1 MPKTGRTTRLT
12 AERNVVT
19 RRRWTTIAVLLAA
32 TVRSAAAA
40 ADPVVFWHNDPVG
53 PDDAVLVS
61 GADLDV
67 VTAARI
73 ARIDDAGHVGN
84 ATALE
89 LLQRTPGSFK
99 FVVPAA
105 FAAGLY
111 RVTLTHA
118 GGEVTIRLNAPVV
131 YWLQAEGGDTVA
143 PGGWLRV
150 FGRDIV
156 RRSERARLRLVP
168 EAAGPP
174 VELAPAQGDLWS
186 ARFVVPDAIRAG
198 AYKVEIFNGEGAARD
213 VVEAGRVTVRPRAE
227 AGGRTY
233 DVRAYGAVGDA
244 SRDSTRAIASALETA
259 GRDGGG
265 TVYLPRGRYLVSDRL
280 EIPPGVTLAGE
291 RTDLVSLVWPDL
303 ATPPDALIKGF
314 TRFGLRDL
322 TVYASN
328 HRHVVSGGFTGGD
341 AAEPDSADI
350 EIRRVRIRASAFFGH
365 LRPDEAAA
373 RTARLAASFPGQL
386 APDTLRLSGRRIVV
400 ADCDILGTGRSLHL
414 LGARDAVVTGNTLAA
429 GRYGSYEIVGA
440 DRLIFED
447 NRVIGGDL
455 QASGGSFNANA
466 PTVTTSRNI
475 FVSGNTF
482 KGFYGHDREAV
493 TSDAPGGYYLGAAST
508 LAPDTLSLDGEPSD
522 PALRNLPNPERLGVG
537 AVVMVVEGRGTG
549 ASGRVARFER
559 SGTPARL
566 RVRLERP
573 LPVALDATSVV
584 TIVKAQSNYLVVGN
598 SFEDTGP
605 AVQSYGT
612 GLDHVVA
619 ENRAV
624 RTAGYLV
631 TGLYYHHM
639 QPGWRVQV
647 LDNRILEGNVYR
659 AIHERSDLAF
669 EAAIAVQ
676 GLQPSNA
683 PGRPPLVQGVIVR
696 GNRLDEDAHIAVRG
710 YVAASPGVR
719 DVIVEGNTIGASRD
733 GLVVDVGVAGALV
746 RRNTVRRIPR

>member
-1 MPKTGRTTRLT
+1 M
-12 AERNVVT
+12 
-19 RRRWTTIAVLLAA
+19 RRPWTMVAGLLAA
-32 TVRSAAAA
+32 AAQAAAAA

-61 GADLDV
+61 GADLDA
-67 VTAARI
+67 VTAASI
-73 ARIDDAGHVGN
+73 APIDDAGPVGG
-84 ATALE
+84 AVALD

-99 FVVPAA
+99 FVVPAT

-111 RVTLTHA
+111 RVTLSHA
-118 GGEVTIRLNAPVV
+118 GGDVTIRLNAPVV
-131 YWLQAEGGDTVA
+131 YWLQAEGGDAVA

-156 RRSERARLRLVP
+156 RRSDRARLRLVP
-168 EAAGPP
+168 EAGGPS
-174 VELAPAQGDLWS
+174 VDLAPTQGDLWS
-186 ARFVVPDAIRAG
+186 ARFVVPETTRAG
-198 AYKVEIFNGEGAARD
+198 PYKVALFNGDGSARD
-213 VVEAGRVTVRPRAE
+213 AVEAGRVTVRPRAE

-244 SRDSTRAIASALETA
+244 SRDSTRAIATALETA
-259 GRDGGG
+259 GREGGG

-280 EIPPGVTLAGE
+280 VVPPDVTLAGE

-303 ATPPDALIKGF
+303 ATPPDALIKGG
-314 TRFGLRDL
+314 TRFVLRDL

-328 HRHVVSGGFTGGD
+328 HRHIVSGGFTGGD
-341 AAEPDSADI
+341 AAEPDATDI
-350 EIRRVRIRASAFFGH
+350 EIRRVRIRASTYLGH

-373 RTARLAASFPGQL
+373 RTARLAASFPGVQ

-400 ADCDILGTGRSLHL
+400 ADCDVLGTGRSLYL

-440 DRLIFED
+440 ERLIFE
-447 NRVIGGDL
+447 NNNVVGGDL
-455 QASGGSFNANA
+455 QASGGAFNANA
-466 PTVTTSRNI
+466 PTVAASRNI

-493 TSDAPGGYYLGAAST
+493 TTDAPGGYYHGAART
-508 LAPDTLSLDGEPSD
+508 LAPDTLSLDSEPSD
-522 PALRNLPNPERLGVG
+522 LALRHLPNPERFGVG
-537 AVVMVVEGRGTG
+537 ALVMVVEGRGTG
-549 ASGRVARFER
+549 ASARVARFER
-559 SGTPARL
+559 SGAPAHL
-566 RVRLERP
+566 RVRLDRP
-573 LPVALDATSVV
+573 LPVVLDATSVV

-605 AVQSYGT
+605 AVQSFGT

-619 ENRAV
+619 GNRAV

-631 TGLYYHHM
+631 TGLDYHHM
-639 QPGWRVQV
+639 QPGWHVQV

-696 GNRLDEDAHIAVRG
+696 GNRLDEDAHITVRG
-710 YVAASPGVR
+710 YVVASPGVR
-719 DVIVEGNTIGASRD
+719 DVIVEHNVVGASRT
-733 GLVVDVGVAGALV
+733 GLFVDDGVAGALV
-746 RRNTVRRIPR
+746 RRNTVRRIAR